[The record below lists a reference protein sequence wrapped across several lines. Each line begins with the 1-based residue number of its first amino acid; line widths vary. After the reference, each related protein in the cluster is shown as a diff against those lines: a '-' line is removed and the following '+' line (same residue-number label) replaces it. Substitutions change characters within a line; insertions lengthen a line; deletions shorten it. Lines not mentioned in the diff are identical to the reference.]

1 MDTNLYAMPRVK
13 RTYTSIS
20 EGSGDYSA
28 AKRSRPSY
36 RKNVK
41 GLTKLLREYRP
52 EVKFVDTF
60 VGGLN
65 MVTNNAFLL
74 NGIAQGDD
82 KNSRDGRT
90 ILLKN
95 LRLKAFFVEPS
106 TSTLS
111 CFFSWAIVYDR
122 QPNGAALTWTTV
134 YDSTVITDQAL
145 GYPDVLSHN
154 KRFKIL
160 RSGSANI
167 PMQGA
172 VMSPVLDEF
181 IDLTVAL
188 KGEDRKT
195 EYGSTTNTIASITKG
210 SIYFIF
216 ATSSQATFA
225 PSSNYATMTASS
237 RINFIDN

>member
-1 MDTNLYAMPRVK
+1 MSSLK
-13 RTYTSIS
+13 RSYSSYS
-20 EGSGDYSA
+20 ENARAGFPA
-28 AKRSRPSY
+28 AKSVRKSY

-52 EVKFVDTF
+52 EVKFIDTF
-60 VGGLN
+60 MGGAN
-65 MVTNNAFLL
+65 MVTNAAYLL

-106 TSTLS
+106 TSTIS

-122 QPNGAALTWTTV
+122 QPNGASLTWTTV

-145 GYPDVLSHN
+145 GFPDVLSHN

-160 RSGSANI
+160 RSGCANI

-172 VMSPVLDEF
+172 VVSPVLDEY

-210 SIYFIF
+210 AIFFIW
-216 ATSSQATFA
+216 ATSGQAAFA
-225 PSSNYATMTASS
+225 PTTNYAQMTASA
-237 RINFIDN
+237 RVNFIDN